1 MITGTTA
8 YVKKRRDQFHFKPQ
22 PLIPMKYLFNY
33 FAISLLILCFS
44 QKLEAQN
51 IISKPGTYQ
60 SVVDEAG
67 ILNTDEKNAL
77 KRKLDAFESQTG
89 NELIVVTV
97 NSLMGTTVE
106 LYASKLFNE
115 WGIGKKGLDNGILLL
130 IAIKDRRMRIE
141 TGYGLEEQLTDT
153 ECARLLEEILK
164 PNFKIKNY
172 YEGIEIATNYI
183 IKELNKDFNKEQ
195 FALKSVQN
203 IDKTDF
209 AKEKTDFAIEKTARA
224 KDSTNPWLIFWA
236 CFAFQLGIGILLI
249 KLAKKREILKD
260 SLTFAV
266 FCVSF
271 FHAMISFVIGMTAIE
286 ENWSYSTNNSFI
298 AQLTLITVVIYF
310 LTLLRIL
317 FCALVSFGIAVV
329 TLVFTD
335 KFEIY
340 LTTAIVL
347 SILFIVLY
355 KMGKFKFLEG
365 GLGSSYTGSGSS
377 YSNSSYSDSSSG
389 DSSSGD
395 SYGGGSSGGGGAS
408 DSW

>member
-1 MITGTTA
+1 L
-8 YVKKRRDQFHFKPQ
+8 R
-22 PLIPMKYLFNY
+22 
-33 FAISLLILCFS
+33 
-44 QKLEAQN
+44 
-51 IISKPGTYQ
+51 
-60 SVVDEAG
+60 
-67 ILNTDEKNAL
+67 
-77 KRKLDAFESQTG
+77 
-89 NELIVVTV
+89 
-97 NSLMGTTVE
+97 
-106 LYASKLFNE
+106 
-115 WGIGKKGLDNGILLL
+115 
-130 IAIKDRRMRIE
+130 
-141 TGYGLEEQLTDT
+141 
-153 ECARLLEEILK
+153 
-164 PNFKIKNY
+164 PNFKSENY
-172 YEGIEIATNYI
+172 YEGIEITTNYI

-224 KDSTNPWLIFWA
+224 KDSTNPWLNFWA
-236 CFAFQLGIGILLI
+236 CFALQLSIGILLI
-249 KLAKKREILKD
+249 KLAKKRERLQND
-260 SLTFAV
+260 LTLAV
-266 FCVSF
+266 FCVSI
-271 FHAMISFVIGMTAIE
+271 FHAILSFVIGMTAIE

-298 AQLTLITVVIYF
+298 AQLTLVTVVIYF

-340 LTTAIVL
+340 LTTAIIL

-365 GLGSSYTGSGSS
+365 YSGSSYTGSGSSYSNSS

-408 DSW
+408 GSW